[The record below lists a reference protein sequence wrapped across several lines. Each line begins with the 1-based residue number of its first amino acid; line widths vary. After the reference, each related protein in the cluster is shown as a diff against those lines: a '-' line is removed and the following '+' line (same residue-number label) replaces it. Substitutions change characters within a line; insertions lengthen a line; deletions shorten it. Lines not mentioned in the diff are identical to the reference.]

1 MASRRPKRAKGAAKK
16 VAKKS
21 SGARPKP
28 AGKKASK
35 KAPAT
40 KAKARPKSAPKKPGD
55 ARTARRS
62 KGASEKP
69 VEARTT
75 LRSSPSPESG
85 GLSVGDA
92 IPTFALPD
100 QDGNVV
106 SSDSLR
112 GEPYVLY
119 FYPKDDTPG
128 CTKEACGFR
137 DDIGRFHEKG
147 VRVLGVSPDKPES
160 HARFRAKYGLNF
172 TLLSDVDKALIEG
185 AGVWV
190 KKQNYGREYMGVER
204 STFLVGGDGRVQKVW
219 RRVRVDGHVG
229 DVLGS
234 V

>member
-1 MASRRPKRAKGAAKK
+1 MASKRPKRGKTAAPK
-16 VAKKS
+16 VAKRRSAASPK
-21 SGARPKP
+21 RPKKG
-28 AGKKASK
+28 AKASK
-35 KAPAT
+35 KAPT
-40 KAKARPKSAPKKPGD
+40 KKAKARPEGGPKKSA
-55 ARTARRS
+55 
-62 KGASEKP
+62 
-69 VEARTT
+69 EARPT
-75 LRSSPSPESG
+75 LRASGSPDAG

-92 IPTFALPD
+92 VPSFALPD

-137 DDIGRFHEKG
+137 DEIGKFREKG

-160 HARFRAKYGLNF
+160 HARFRAKFGLNF
-172 TLLSDVDKALIEG
+172 TLLSDVDKSLIQS

-204 STFLVGGDGRVQKVW
+204 STFVVGGDGKVQKVW
-219 RRVRVDGHVG
+219 RRVRVDGHAG

-234 V
+234 I